1 MFLSWVR
8 IFKMVILIRAVWE
21 TIFVRQRVVILIRL
35 IRMMIM
41 PTDVGP

>member
-8 IFKMVILIRAVWE
+8 IFKMVILIRVVWE
-21 TIFVRQRVVILIRL
+21 TIFVRQKVVILIRL

-41 PTDVGP
+41 PTEDGP